1 MKNMSHKQW
10 VLIVSAPFLCISMLL
25 LIPYLTAKTGKTAGY
40 VTGFCIYWFLF
51 CLPVSAYC
59 SGGFTRLK
67 EIYRQKSN
75 ITSRMKTIYYFLAL
89 IPCIATFFAVF
100 KNIAP
105 IAGFQVLIL
114 ALLFGMINGTLE
126 EMFWRGIFNKIF
138 NDHMIWAYLYPSLF
152 FGMWHIALYLAKGM
166 VYQGG
171 GGSLVGGSLFM
182 GLLWG
187 LAAYKTKS
195 VKLVTAAHIITNF
208 FSFTGLIYQ
217 NWFM

>member
-1 MKNMSHKQW
+1 MRTMNQNQR
-10 VLIVSAPFLCISMLL
+10 VLIWSAPVLCISMLL
-25 LIPYLTAKTGKTAGY
+25 LMPFLTANMGKTAGY

-51 CLPVSAYC
+51 CLPVSVYC
-59 SGGFTRLK
+59 SGGFRRLR
-67 EIYRQKSN
+67 EIYRQKSD
-75 ITSRMKTIYYFLAL
+75 ITARIKTIYYFIAL

-105 IAGFQVLIL
+105 IAGLQVLIL
-114 ALLFGMINGTLE
+114 ALVFGMINGTLE
-126 EMFWRGIFNKIF
+126 EMFWRGNFNKIF
-138 NDHMIWAYLYPSLF
+138 NDHLIWAYLYPSLF
-152 FGMWHIALYLAKGM
+152 FGIWHIALFSAKGI

-171 GGSLVGGSLFM
+171 AGSLVGGSLFM

-195 VKLVTAAHIITNF
+195 VKVVTAAHIITNF
-208 FSFTGLIYQ
+208 FAFTDLIYQ

>member
-1 MKNMSHKQW
+1 MRTMNQKQR
-10 VLIVSAPFLCISMLL
+10 VLIWSAPVLCISMLL
-25 LIPYLTAKTGKTAGY
+25 LMPFLTANMGKTTGY

-51 CLPVSAYC
+51 CLPVSVYC
-59 SGGFTRLK
+59 SGDFRRLR
-67 EIYRQKSN
+67 EIYRQKSD
-75 ITSRMKTIYYFLAL
+75 ITARMKTIYYFIAL

-105 IAGFQVLIL
+105 IAGLQVLNL
-114 ALLFGMINGTLE
+114 ALVFGMINGTLE

-138 NDHMIWAYLYPSLF
+138 NDHLIWAYLYPSLF
-152 FGMWHIALYLAKGM
+152 FGIWHIALFLANGI

-171 GGSLVGGSLFM
+171 GSTLVGGSLFM
-182 GLLWG
+182 GCLWG
-187 LAAYKTKS
+187 LVAYKTKS

-208 FSFTGLIYQ
+208 FAFTGLIYQ

>member
-1 MKNMSHKQW
+1 MRTMNQKQR
-10 VLIVSAPFLCISMLL
+10 VLIWSAPVLCISMLL
-25 LIPYLTAKTGKTAGY
+25 LMPFLTANMGKTAGY

-51 CLPVSAYC
+51 CLPVSVYC
-59 SGGFTRLK
+59 SGGFLRLR

-75 ITSRMKTIYYFLAL
+75 ITARMKTIYYFIAL

-105 IAGFQVLIL
+105 IAGLQVLIL
-114 ALLFGMINGTLE
+114 ALVFGMINGTLE

-138 NDHMIWAYLYPSLF
+138 NDHLIWAYLYPSLF
-152 FGMWHIALYLAKGM
+152 FGIWHIALFSAKGI

-171 GGSLVGGSLFM
+171 AGSLVGGSLFM

-195 VKLVTAAHIITNF
+195 VKIVTAAHIITNF
-208 FSFTGLIYQ
+208 FAFTGLIYQ

>member
-1 MKNMSHKQW
+1 MRTMNQKQR
-10 VLIVSAPFLCISMLL
+10 VLIWSAPVLCISMLL
-25 LIPYLTAKTGKTAGY
+25 LMPFLTANMGKTAGY

-51 CLPVSAYC
+51 CLPVSVYC
-59 SGGFTRLK
+59 SGGFRRLR
-67 EIYRQKSN
+67 EIYRQKSD
-75 ITSRMKTIYYFLAL
+75 ITARMKTIYYFIAL

-105 IAGFQVLIL
+105 IAGLQVLIL
-114 ALLFGMINGTLE
+114 ALVFGMINGTLE

-138 NDHMIWAYLYPSLF
+138 NDHLIWAYLYPSLF
-152 FGMWHIALYLAKGM
+152 FGIWHIALFSAKGI

-171 GGSLVGGSLFM
+171 AGSLVGGSLFM

-187 LAAYKTKS
+187 LATYKTKS
-195 VKLVTAAHIITNF
+195 VKIVTAAHIITNF
-208 FSFTGLIYQ
+208 FAFTGLIYQ